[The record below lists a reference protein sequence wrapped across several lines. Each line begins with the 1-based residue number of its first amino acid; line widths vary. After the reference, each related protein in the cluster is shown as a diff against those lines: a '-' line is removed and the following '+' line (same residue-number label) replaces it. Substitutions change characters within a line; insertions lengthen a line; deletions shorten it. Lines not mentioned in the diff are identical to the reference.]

1 MSRKKLRLYSHSGQ
15 ILIEAIVVSLLMVV
29 IMVAFAKLIEKK
41 RTNKMDYK
49 NIQTKLEELNASA
62 NEPAK

>member
-1 MSRKKLRLYSHSGQ
+1 MRKQKMFFQRNSGQ
-15 ILIEAIVVSLLMVV
+15 ILIETIVASLLMVV

-49 NIQTKLEELNASA
+49 NIQVRLEELNAA
-62 NEPAK
+62 TNDPAK

>member
-1 MSRKKLRLYSHSGQ
+1 MRKQKMFFQRNSGQ
-15 ILIEAIVVSLLMVV
+15 ILIEAIVASLLMVV

-49 NIQTKLEELNASA
+49 NIQVRLEELNAA
-62 NEPAK
+62 TNDPAK

>member
-1 MSRKKLRLYSHSGQ
+1 MFFQRNSGQ
-15 ILIEAIVVSLLMVV
+15 ILIEAIVASLLMVV

-49 NIQTKLEELNASA
+49 NIQVRLEELNAA
-62 NEPAK
+62 TNDPAK

>member
-1 MSRKKLRLYSHSGQ
+1 MCRLKMRLQRDSGQ
-15 ILIEAIVVSLLMVV
+15 ILVEALVTSLLMVV

-41 RTNKMDYK
+41 RATKMDYR
-49 NIQTKLEELNASA
+49 NVEAKLEELNATT

>member
-1 MSRKKLRLYSHSGQ
+1 MRKSKMYFQRNSGQ
-15 ILIEAIVVSLLMVV
+15 ILIEAIVASLLMVV

-49 NIQTKLEELNASA
+49 GIQARLEELNAA
-62 NEPAK
+62 TNDPAK

>member
-1 MSRKKLRLYSHSGQ
+1 MFFQRNSGQ
-15 ILIEAIVVSLLMVV
+15 ILIETIVASLLMVV

-49 NIQTKLEELNASA
+49 NIQVRLEELNAA
-62 NEPAK
+62 TNDPAK

>member
-1 MSRKKLRLYSHSGQ
+1 MSKRKMRLQPHRGQ
-15 ILIEAIVVSLLMVV
+15 ILIEALFASLLMIV

-41 RTNKMDYK
+41 RSSKMDYR
-49 NIQTKLEELNASA
+49 NIQTKLEGLNASA